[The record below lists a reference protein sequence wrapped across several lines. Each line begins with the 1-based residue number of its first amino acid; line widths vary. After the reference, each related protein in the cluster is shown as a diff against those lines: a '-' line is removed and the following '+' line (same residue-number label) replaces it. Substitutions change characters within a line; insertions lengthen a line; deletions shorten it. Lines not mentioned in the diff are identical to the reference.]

1 MGFTRQL
8 FGSHV
13 AWRMFGSF
21 VVASLVPLLGFSWLA
36 TNRVGAAL
44 EQETFERLGELSRNY
59 GQITLDKLVSVA
71 ETLGELGA
79 LEGHARDRPSV
90 TAVSVVTEGTERVV
104 GGDWPGSRLGV
115 RVDPEKPTVVVLP
128 TPTGA
133 DIVVAR
139 RLGAAT
145 VFARVAPEF
154 LERSNG
160 LLGSRAEVCLFRSAA
175 PSLPPFY
182 CSSPMSEPEL
192 RALAGHTHRYDG
204 DERLG
209 WESDGEE
216 WLADD
221 WQLFLPSRFAA
232 EPWLVVVR
240 EPRSAAL
247 GALTTFERLLT
258 KLPCR
263 SRR

>member
-79 LEGHARDRPSV
+79 LEGHARERPGV
-90 TAVSVVTEGTERVV
+90 TAVSVLIDGTERVV
-104 GGDWPGSRLGV
+104 GGEWPGSRAAIE
-115 RVDPEKPTVVVLP
+115 VDPDKPTLVVQQS
-128 TPTGA
+128 PTGA
-133 DIVVAR
+133 DVVIGR
-139 RLGAAT
+139 RLGPAT
-145 VFARVAPEF
+145 VFGRVAPEF

-160 LLGSRAEVCLFRSAA
+160 LLGSAAEVCLFRATTPGS
-175 PSLPPFY
+175 PFY
-182 CSSPMSEPEL
+182 CSAPMSEPAL
-192 RALAGHTHRYDG
+192 RTFASHTHG
-204 DERLG
+204 L
-209 WESDGEE
+209 DGEE
-216 WLADD
+216 
-221 WQLFLPSRFAA
+221 R
-232 EPWLVVVR
+232 
-240 EPRSAAL
+240 
-247 GALTTFERLLT
+247 
-258 KLPCR
+258 
-263 SRR
+263 